1 MSKVNFVFDLQ
12 NKSTER
18 TVSEDEF
25 ERAEQLYKKLI
36 CRLTHHITTR
46 IRNEKSHDHWCLKW
60 VRKNIPNMAAIMIL
74 SKHIKRDIQ
83 CLEQQ
88 STLLDTQLEN
98 FELVGSSNTKEGA
111 YLYFDCN
118 EGKWIRSGKC
128 TAGGFAIR
136 HRQHLKSSS
145 CRRSTLQFYNLYP
158 SRDKENQSSFR
169 RGYFENLAQYVAIGF
184 DSTKKESMDIMV
196 RDIDDGGIF
205 LFTKEEYQK
214 IEKLNLRGR
223 RDL

>member
-1 MSKVNFVFDLQ
+1 M
-12 NKSTER
+12 
-18 TVSEDEF
+18 
-25 ERAEQLYKKLI
+25 
-36 CRLTHHITTR
+36 
-46 IRNEKSHDHWCLKW
+46 
-60 VRKNIPNMAAIMIL
+60 
-74 SKHIKRDIQ
+74 
-83 CLEQQ
+83 
-88 STLLDTQLEN
+88 LDTQLEN

-184 DSTKKESMDIMV
+184 DSTKKESMDMMV

-214 IEKLNLRGR
+214 IEMLNFRGR
-223 RDL
+223 SDLPQKVIDMIAYLCEMAYDLCIAPLDCVSSNPGFEIVLGQWKVE

>member
-1 MSKVNFVFDLQ
+1 
-12 NKSTER
+12 
-18 TVSEDEF
+18 
-25 ERAEQLYKKLI
+25 
-36 CRLTHHITTR
+36 
-46 IRNEKSHDHWCLKW
+46 
-60 VRKNIPNMAAIMIL
+60 MAAIMIL

-88 STLLDTQLEN
+88 STLLDTRLEN
-98 FELVGSSNTKEGA
+98 FELVGSSNTLEGA

-128 TAGGFAIR
+128 TAGGFTIQ
-136 HRQHLKSSS
+136 HRQHLKSSN
-145 CRRSTLQFYNLYP
+145 CQRSTLQFYNLYP
-158 SRDKENQSSFR
+158 SRDRENQSSFR

-223 RDL
+223 TDLPQKVIDMVAHLCEMTYNLCIAPLDCVSSNLGFESVLGQWKVE